1 MRISQKIVLGF
12 FLSLSVV
19 SCLSGWESHGDKCF
33 YFPSGTEIV
42 QSYAEGM
49 AKCAA
54 LNKVATLATVAD
66 EEEQNWITGGHG

>member
-1 MRISQKIVLGF
+1 M
-12 FLSLSVV
+12 LSLSVV